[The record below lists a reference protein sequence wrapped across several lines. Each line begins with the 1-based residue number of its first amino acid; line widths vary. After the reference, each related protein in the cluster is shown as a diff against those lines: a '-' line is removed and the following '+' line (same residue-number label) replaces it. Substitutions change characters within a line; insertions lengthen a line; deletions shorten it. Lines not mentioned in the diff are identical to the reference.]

1 MLFCFSVPLYAPPS
15 LDFDDN
21 GSTLDK
27 IIPRLSENG
36 SHGFTIVGNSGSNNE
51 STTNLQSHQ
60 LKVQAEL
67 FDVLSN
73 NTEID
78 HPLCDECCDTL
89 MTLVDSELRSAEEEC
104 SQYEDFLK
112 KCDTFQKY
120 QNNIGIK
127 FINQKLP
134 LLSIFRLETEPD
146 NDDIETLEA
155 KLKDVI
161 EQFTYHQRTE

>member
-112 KCDTFQKY
+112 KCDTF
-120 QNNIGIK
+120 
-127 FINQKLP
+127 
-134 LLSIFRLETEPD
+134 
-146 NDDIETLEA
+146 
-155 KLKDVI
+155 
-161 EQFTYHQRTE
+161 